1 LAPKGCG
8 ILGAEPKGGVLLAD
22 YGLLAL
28 FFVIAVL
35 FALMLPLVAIG
46 LRIVGVGAKRKPN
59 PNKETTYECGVQ
71 TVGKSWV
78 QFNFRYYFFA
88 LIFVVL
94 DILTIFLYPWATDI
108 RALAGFGLA
117 AAGIFVAIV
126 STAWVY
132 AWKKGLLEWK

>member
-1 LAPKGCG
+1 M
-8 ILGAEPKGGVLLAD
+8 LAD

-28 FFVIAVL
+28 FFIIAIL
-35 FALMLPLVAIG
+35 FAVMLPLVAVG
-46 LRIVGVGAKRKPN
+46 LRAAGIGAKKKNHPA
-59 PNKETTYECGVQ
+59 KVSTYECGVQ

-78 QFNFRYYFFA
+78 QFNFRYYFYA

-108 RALAGFGLA
+108 RSLAGFGLGA
-117 AAGIFVAIV
+117 VAIFVAVV
-126 STAWVY
+126 STAYVY